1 MGKRIQSI
9 SGTCPYT
16 ILSIGFGKAAFCI
29 LFLLFNFLYSQE
41 GLGTAPTI
49 SLIGDAKIYSVDSDF
64 NSQFMAQKNAD
75 YEISSSGKAYVFK
88 PKADPSVKKIP
99 KRKAKTSV
107 QNIDQASL
115 KRIKKN
121 ISDFEQRKKLF
132 VYRNIH
138 GTPFSRELPYS
149 SDSRRNYIVP
159 STDSNEFSKACIIQ
173 YSFLIRLIL
182 EYCYIWN
189 YHYFNNRSLDC
200 CFSKTF
206 SVRPPPLFLV

>member
-64 NSQFMAQKNAD
+64 NRQFMAQKNAD

-88 PKADPSVKKIP
+88 SKADPSVKKIA
-99 KRKAKTSV
+99 KRKKASV
-107 QNIDQASL
+107 QNIEQASL
-115 KRIKKN
+115 KRIKKS

-132 VYRNIH
+132 AYHNIN
-138 GTPFSRELPYS
+138 GAPFSRELPYS
-149 SDSRRNYIVP
+149 SDSSRNYIVP
-159 STDSNEFSKACIIQ
+159 STDSNEFSKACIVQ
-173 YSFLIRLIL
+173 YSF
-182 EYCYIWN
+182 
-189 YHYFNNRSLDC
+189 FD
-200 CFSKTF
+200 
-206 SVRPPPLFLV
+206 